1 LSGFDGKP
9 GCIQFTI
16 SAIGRLDGGKNSDC
30 LTFYFNDLL
39 LKCYFV
45 ASDSFAISRP
55 KFMNPMQ
62 KYCSLMW
69 TIRYRFD
76 VIETLRQ
83 SSTDNFSQAESAAF
97 HGRKIVE
104 GIAFACLVAIENG
117 LKNVPRNA
125 KGQWNAET
133 IFKNLKSNKLTV
145 LPSPSVIRQA
155 TPEASVTI
163 EGIPERRLT
172 HDDLIKIYQRFHA
185 WLHEVNPYTYQGHS
199 EFYTKKSATLWKDLE
214 KLHLFVEHHAISIHG
229 AGFYCVLRDSSDQQ
243 TKVLSINK

>member
-1 LSGFDGKP
+1 VTGESLPISG
-9 GCIQFTI
+9 
-16 SAIGRLDGGKNSDC
+16 
-30 LTFYFNDLL
+30 
-39 LKCYFV
+39 
-45 ASDSFAISRP
+45 P
-55 KFMNPMQ
+55 KFMNPMEN
-62 KYCSLMW
+62 YCSLMG

-83 SSTDNFSQAESAAF
+83 SSTDPFLRAESVAF

-104 GIAFACLVAIENG
+104 AIAFACLVAIDNG
-117 LKNVPRNA
+117 FKNVPKDA
-125 KGQWNAET
+125 KGQWNAEK
-133 IFKNLKSNKLTV
+133 IFKNLKSKKLTV
-145 LPSPSVIRQA
+145 LPSPSMMRQA
-155 TPEASVTI
+155 TPEEKSTSDVTWTI

-172 HDDLIKIYQRFHA
+172 HDDLIEIYQRFHA